1 MAAVHLAV
9 VSKEE
14 VRGVA
19 KAKQADIVKLLGQ
32 QQLKVER
39 DALNS
44 EKQVL
49 QAAAKPEIV
58 KPPCIAS

>member
-1 MAAVHLAV
+1 
-9 VSKEE
+9 
-14 VRGVA
+14 
-19 KAKQADIVKLLGQ
+19 VKLLSQ

-49 QAAAKPEIV
+49 RAAGCCETGD
-58 KPPCIAS
+58 C

>member
-1 MAAVHLAV
+1 MAAVHLTV
-9 VSKEE
+9 VPKEE
-14 VRGVA
+14 VRVVA
-19 KAKQADIVKLLGQ
+19 KAKQADIVKLLSQ

-49 QAAAKPEIV
+49 RAAGYCETGD
-58 KPPCIAS
+58 C

>member
-1 MAAVHLAV
+1 MAAVHLTV
-9 VSKEE
+9 VPKEE
-14 VRGVA
+14 VRVVA
-19 KAKQADIVKLLGQ
+19 KAKQADIVKLLSQ

-49 QAAAKPEIV
+49 RAAGCCETGD
-58 KPPCIAS
+58 C

>member
-1 MAAVHLAV
+1 MAAVHHTV

-19 KAKQADIVKLLGQ
+19 KAKQADIVKLLSQ

-39 DALNS
+39 DALTS

-49 QAAAKPEIV
+49 RAAAKPDV
-58 KPPCIAS
+58 VRAAL